1 MNSRHD
7 LVQSFLKA
15 HPTEAARV
23 LERQGGDAVLRLFE
37 DLQPETVASVVER
50 MNDSAAADLMDRLE
64 TGPATRVMAALPFRA
79 MAILLRRM
87 QSKEAVLDGLPD
99 EVISGFRLVD
109 RFPDRTVG
117 AYMNPRALT
126 ATDDMKLGDVL
137 SAARRYP
144 DRVRDVLFVV
154 DREGVLMGLSPM
166 RQILGAPADA
176 SLRDVMEPVRHILSP
191 YVTLQDAGDSPGW
204 RYSSELPVADG
215 EGVLL
220 GTISLVDIRRQGSRD
235 SEYDHASEKALGE
248 LFRLG
253 FSAFASGL
261 QLETGRDPESEGG
274 QDERHG
280 KGGQGERHEDESNED
295 EGNREKESG
304 HE

>member
-1 MNSRHD
+1 MNSKHD
-7 LVQSFLKA
+7 LVRSFLEA

-23 LERQGGDAVLRLFE
+23 LERQGEGAVLRLFE
-37 DLQPETVASVVER
+37 DLEPETIASVVER
-50 MNDSAAADLMDRLE
+50 MNDHAASDLLDRLE

-87 QSKEAVLDGLPD
+87 QTKEAVLDGLPD
-99 EVISGFRLVD
+99 EIVSGFRQVD
-109 RFPDRTVG
+109 RFPDRSVG
-117 AYMNPRALT
+117 ACMDPRALT
-126 ATDDMKLGDVL
+126 ATDDMKSGDVL

-154 DREGVLMGLSPM
+154 DREGVLMGRSPM
-166 RQILGAPADA
+166 RQILGAPDDA
-176 SLRDVMEPVRHILSP
+176 SVRDVMEPVRHTLSP
-191 YVTLQDAGDSPGW
+191 YVTLQDAGGAPGW

-220 GTISLVDIRRQGSRD
+220 GTIGLVDIQRHGSLD
-235 SEYDHASEKALGE
+235 SGYDHESEKALGE

-253 FSAFASGL
+253 FSAFAGGL
-261 QLETGRDPESEGG
+261 HLEDDRDPE
-274 QDERHG
+274 R
-280 KGGQGERHEDESNED
+280 EDGYH
-295 EGNREKESG
+295 EGNEEKESG

>member
-1 MNSRHD
+1 MNSKHD
-7 LVQSFLKA
+7 LVQSFLEA

-23 LERQGGDAVLRLFE
+23 LERQRGDAVLQLFK

-50 MNDSAAADLMDRLE
+50 MNDSAAADLMDRVE
-64 TGPATRVMAALPFRA
+64 TGAATRVMAALPFRA

-87 QSKEAVLDGLPD
+87 QSKEAVLDGLTD
-99 EVISGFRLVD
+99 EVVSGFRLVD
-109 RFPDRTVG
+109 RFPDRSVG
-117 AYMNPRALT
+117 ASMDPRALT

-154 DREGVLMGLSPM
+154 DREGVLVGLTPM
-166 RQILGAPADA
+166 RRILAAPADA
-176 SLRDVMEPVRHILSP
+176 SVRDVMEPVRQPLSP
-191 YVTLQDAGDSPGW
+191 YVTLQDAGEAPGW

-220 GTISLVDIRRQGSRD
+220 GTITLVDIQRQGNRD

-261 QLETGRDPESEGG
+261 HLETGRDPEREGG
-274 QDERHG
+274 QDEG
-280 KGGQGERHEDESNED
+280 HEDEGHED
-295 EGNREKESG
+295 EGNGEKESG

>member
-1 MNSRHD
+1 MNSKRD
-7 LVQSFLKA
+7 LVRSFLEA

-23 LERQGGDAVLRLFE
+23 LERQRESAVLRLFE
-37 DLQPETVASVVER
+37 DLAPETIASAVER
-50 MNDSAAADLMDRLE
+50 MNDLAAADLMDRLE

-99 EVISGFRLVD
+99 EVVSGFRLVD
-109 RFPDRTVG
+109 RFPERSVG
-117 AYMNPRALT
+117 ACMDPRALT
-126 ATDDMKLGDVL
+126 ATDDTYLGEVL

-144 DRVRDVLFVV
+144 DRVKDVLFVV

-166 RQILGAPADA
+166 RQILGAPDDA
-176 SLRDVMEPVRHILSP
+176 SVRDVMEPARHTFSP
-191 YVTLQDAGDSPGW
+191 YVTLLDASGAPGW

-215 EGVLL
+215 EGVFL
-220 GTISLVDIRRQGSRD
+220 GTIGLVDIQRQGSRE
-235 SEYDHASEKALGE
+235 SGYDHESEKALAE

-253 FSAFASGL
+253 FSAFAGGL
-261 QLETGRDPESEGG
+261 HLEADGDRVSEGG
-274 QDERHG
+274 QDEG
-280 KGGQGERHEDESNED
+280 NVD
-295 EGNREKESG
+295 EGNVEKESG

>member
-1 MNSRHD
+1 MNSKHD
-7 LVQSFLKA
+7 LVQSFLEA

-23 LERQGGDAVLRLFE
+23 LERQRGDAVLQLFE
-37 DLQPETVASVVER
+37 EQQPETIASVVER

-64 TGPATRVMAALPFRA
+64 TGAATRVMAALPFRA
-79 MAILLRRM
+79 MAILMRRM

-99 EVISGFRLVD
+99 EVVSGFRLVD

-117 AYMNPRALT
+117 ASMNPRALT
-126 ATDDMKLGDVL
+126 ATDDMKLGDVH

-154 DREGVLMGLSPM
+154 DREGVLVGLSPM
-166 RQILGAPADA
+166 RRILGAPTDA
-176 SLRDVMEPVRHILSP
+176 SLRDVMEPVRQTLSP
-191 YVTLQDAGDSPGW
+191 YVTLQDAGDAPGW

-220 GTISLVDIRRQGSRD
+220 GTISLVDIRRQGNRD
-235 SEYDHASEKALGE
+235 SEYDHVSEKALGE

-253 FSAFASGL
+253 FSAFAGGL
-261 QLETGRDPESEGG
+261 HLEADGDPVREGSRDEG
-274 QDERHG
+274 
-280 KGGQGERHEDESNED
+280 HEDEDNE
-295 EGNREKESG
+295 EKESG

>member
-1 MNSRHD
+1 MNSKND
-7 LVQSFLKA
+7 LVRSFIEA
-15 HPTEAARV
+15 HPTEAARI
-23 LERQGGDAVLRLFE
+23 LERQREGDVLRLFE
-37 DLQPETVASVVER
+37 DLETETIASVVER
-50 MNDSAAADLMDRLE
+50 MNDHAAADLMDRLE
-64 TGPATRVMAALPFRA
+64 TGPATRVMAAMPFRA

-99 EVISGFRLVD
+99 EVVSGFRLVD

-117 AYMNPRALT
+117 ASMNPRALT

-144 DRVRDVLFVV
+144 DRVRDVFFVV

-166 RQILGAPADA
+166 RQILAAPADA
-176 SLRDVMEPVRHILSP
+176 SLPDVMEPVRHTLSP
-191 YVTLQDAGDSPGW
+191 YVTLQDAGDAPGW

-220 GTISLVDIRRQGSRD
+220 GTIGLVDIRRQGNRD

-253 FSAFASGL
+253 FSAFAGGL
-261 QLETGRDPESEGG
+261 HLEADGDPEIEGG
-274 QDERHG
+274 QDEGH
-280 KGGQGERHEDESNED
+280 ED
-295 EGNREKESG
+295 EGNAKKESG